1 MDNRT
6 NEKLWSFYSKRKNQ
20 MTPSEVV
27 SLKSLIYICNGVTPF
42 WEIKGDVINFNEKDF
57 EVLKVEWY
65 NVVTI
70 SF

>member
-1 MDNRT
+1 
-6 NEKLWSFYSKRKNQ
+6 
-20 MTPSEVV
+20 MTPQEFV
-27 SLKSLIYICNGVTPF
+27 SLKSLIYTCNGVTPF
-42 WEIKGDVINFNEKDF
+42 WEIKGDVFNFNEKDF

>member
-1 MDNRT
+1 
-6 NEKLWSFYSKRKNQ
+6 

-27 SLKSLIYICNGVTPF
+27 NLESLIYTGNGVTPF
-42 WEIKGDVINFNEKDF
+42 REIKGDVFNFNEMDF

>member
-1 MDNRT
+1 
-6 NEKLWSFYSKRKNQ
+6 

-27 SLKSLIYICNGVTPF
+27 SLKSLIYIGNVVTPF
-42 WEIKGDVINFNEKDF
+42 REIKGDGYNFNENDF
-57 EVLKVEWY
+57 EVLQVERY